1 MPEQLSKNTNKK
13 QRLLVKQID
22 YFVSVYAT
30 L

>member
-22 YFVSVYAT
+22 YFLSVDAT